1 MDTGKVEM
9 RKAPGAKKAEEALST
24 AAEFIPF
31 VGAGKAAAKGDYG
44 SAALQA
50 GLDIAGGPIVKG
62 ISTVAAK
69 AIPALVGAIKP
80 VGGQWLDAPRGN
92 RLGLNNESLTE
103 SKAALDRA
111 LERVQF
117 GIPEWQGLVAAGK
130 FPAHIAEGN
139 INAIRQNLEMAKK
152 SHALNS
158 FTEKQLTN
166 YIRNQMGSPEDPIL
180 KLAEN
185 WPNERAAMLAER
197 RQRLG
202 ALEAKRQ
209 AIETNPVPAD
219 VRDPA
224 AWRQARIRTIEGE
237 MAGVRESIDNIIEH
251 HPLHT
256 PTSEVGLLSDTA
268 KRREKAGFPAHGTA
282 TTDIGRGWENLTDR
296 QIKNIEAW
304 KLASSDYLPSLY
316 DADAANLS
324 ASIFNKPR
332 PHDLTPQ
339 QIQEV
344 RMYRNDPLAQSEF
357 LQENKW
363 LGKLDPD
370 TPIYGLNEPQRVMRA
385 LGFDHVMDVLQS
397 DLRSG
402 RIKPEQLNRMSVEDA
417 VRRTAEYNAEKAA
430 AMSKAEATS
439 AANLTPHR
447 DYPGGYRMVQL
458 DKPGQFAKESQ
469 LMGHSVEGYEPPP
482 GHPDWV
488 DESLDVGSNL
498 YGATKE
504 GWEGLK
510 SGQTQVFSFRDS
522 KNRPHATLE
531 IKKPGPTY
539 QEIKKIIDGYDMDE
553 NAKMD
558 RLFQLGYVDE
568 AGNVLP
574 DKPNEIVQIK
584 GKVNNL
590 VNEDYWPYL
599 QRYVR
604 ESGMPVTDDLDKIG
618 MVDTR
623 GVYDFTGMPRYMTKT
638 EYDRLHKTG
647 EFTPDPHFSSPEFAP
662 KKMKRGGRVKSGA
675 LSSVEKR

>member
-1 MDTGKVEM
+1 MPIGGSAHVQKLMKDYGLTKQERPLLETGL
-9 RKAPGAKKAEEALST
+9 ALAS
-24 AAEFIPF
+24 PF
-31 VGAGKAAAKGDYG
+31 MPAAAKATEGMT
-44 SAALQA
+44 A
-50 GLDIAGGPIVKG
+50 GL
-62 ISTVAAK
+62 
-69 AIPALVGAIKP
+69 AIKP
-80 VGGQWLDAPRGN
+80 VGGQWLDAPRGG
-92 RLGLNNESLTE
+92 RLGLGNESLAQT
-103 SKAALDRA
+103 KAVVGNELLRS
-111 LERVQF
+111 ERD
-117 GIPEWQGLVAAGK
+117 IPYWQDLVAAGR

-139 INAIRQNLEMAKK
+139 INAIRQGLERVTQN
-152 SHALNS
+152 HALNS

-251 HPLHT
+251 QPLHM
-256 PTSEVGLLSDTA
+256 PTSEVGLLTDTA
-268 KRREKAGFPAHGTA
+268 TRREKAGFPAHGTA

-296 QIKNIEAW
+296 QIKSIEAW
-304 KLASSDYLPSLY
+304 KLASPEYLPSLY
-316 DADAANLS
+316 EAEMGNLR
-324 ASIFNKPR
+324 ASIGNR
-332 PHDLTPQ
+332 PAPYDWLTPQ
-339 QIQEV
+339 QAQEA
-344 RMYRNDPLAQSEF
+344 RMYRDDPTTHPESLAK
-357 LQENKW
+357 NTW
-363 LGKLDPD
+363 LGKVDPG
-370 TPIYGLNEPQRVMRA
+370 TPIYGLNEPQRAMRS

-469 LMGHSVEGYEPPP
+469 LMGHSVEGYEPHP

-488 DESLDVGSNL
+488 DESLDVGSKL
-498 YGATKE
+498 YGATRE

-539 QEIKKIIDGYDMDE
+539 QEMKKIIDGYDMDE

-618 MVDTR
+618 MVDVR
-623 GVYDFTGMPRYMTKT
+623 GGYGPRPAFLPDNTPRYITRS
-638 EYDRLHKTG
+638 ELDRIKRTG

-662 KKMKRGGRVKSGA
+662 KGMERGGRVKLGA
-675 LSSVEKR
+675 LSLAH